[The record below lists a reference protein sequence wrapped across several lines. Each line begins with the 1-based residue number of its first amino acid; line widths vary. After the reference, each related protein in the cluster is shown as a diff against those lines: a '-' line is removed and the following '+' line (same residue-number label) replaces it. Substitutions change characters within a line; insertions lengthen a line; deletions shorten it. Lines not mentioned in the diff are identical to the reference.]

1 MLNKSFE
8 EKEEIFIDLFQKSMY
23 KLIIEMSTGKKIN
36 TEKEFIDAFAKMDG
50 VTEVEFDN
58 LKEVI
63 LHTVEELNKKEDN
76 HITYQEY
83 VEEQLSALLEANNGI
98 LDVTIENEQ
107 GEKSYYKSII
117 YDSEQKIAAAT
128 GLITELGKYKVTVK
142 VANTGIVLEGE
153 IDTGKEYEVELVASS
168 KAYLKDKNSGKKD
181 IIKNAY
187 IYINNEKKDVSSYLK
202 KDMAND
208 DYLDYISLYYDEVTN
223 MEVPFDIE
231 LISKYDTSA
240 RITITEPPVH

>member
-1 MLNKSFE
+1 M
-8 EKEEIFIDLFQKSMY
+8 
-23 KLIIEMSTGKKIN
+23 
-36 TEKEFIDAFAKMDG
+36 
-50 VTEVEFDN
+50 
-58 LKEVI
+58 
-63 LHTVEELNKKEDN
+63 
-76 HITYQEY
+76 
-83 VEEQLSALLEANNGI
+83 NGI
-98 LDVTIENEQ
+98 SHN
-107 GEKSYYKSII
+107 
-117 YDSEQKIAAAT
+117 YDQESEIAK
-128 GLITELGKYKVTVK
+128 GMGVIFEPGKHKVTVK
-142 VANTGIVLEGE
+142 VANTGVVLEGE

-208 DYLDYISLYYDEVTN
+208 DYLDYISLFYDGVTN